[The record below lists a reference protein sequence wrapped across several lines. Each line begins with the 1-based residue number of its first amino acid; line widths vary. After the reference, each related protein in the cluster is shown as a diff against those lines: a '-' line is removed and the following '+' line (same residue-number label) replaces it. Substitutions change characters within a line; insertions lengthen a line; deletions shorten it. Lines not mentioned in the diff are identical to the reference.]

1 MYDLVHN
8 HFQKILWIVI
18 FSGLTVLT
26 GCVSSPQGE
35 PSPRPDSPESE
46 EVQAG
51 NPGAP
56 AEDRD
61 APRRSAES
69 DSETDI
75 ETDADS
81 EAGTAPDAD
90 GSDVSDD
97 APGPRERPGRRAP
110 WVEPVL
116 PEFTQEAAIEAL
128 LAEMSLRQR
137 IGQMIMPGVVRD
149 SEGNAVRAMNAELT
163 ATIEEIQ
170 PGGIVL
176 FGPNIATAEQVRRLV
191 GDMQS
196 VSSLPLMIS
205 VDQEGGIVR
214 RVVPR
219 EGMPATEIPP
229 ARAVGRL
236 ADPALAYELGR
247 VMGRELRSLGITM
260 NFAPVGD
267 VQTNPDNPVIG
278 SRSYGSDPQEVAEM
292 VGATVRGLQAEGVS
306 AVVKHFPGHG
316 DTVQDSHEEAAAVP
330 HDMARLQRVE
340 LVPFRRGIEAG
351 ADGVMIGHIAVP
363 EVSGSPVPATLDAVL
378 VEGILRER
386 LGFDRLVITDSLIM
400 DGLTRYFDADTIAV
414 RAVQAGADIL
424 LLPASPSGAVRAL
437 EAAVDAGEISRERID
452 RSVRRILRAK
462 FARGLLVVSHE
473 SREAIAAEELV
484 PREVVMGTQE
494 HRTLVEII
502 QHGERP

>member
-18 FSGLTVLT
+18 FSGLIVLT
-26 GCVSSPQGE
+26 GCVSSPE
-35 PSPRPDSPESE
+35 AESTRRRDSPESE
-46 EVQAG
+46 EVPAG
-51 NPGAP
+51 DRGAT

-69 DSETDI
+69 ESQSK
-75 ETDADS
+75 ADS
-81 EAGTAPDAD
+81 EGAD
-90 GSDVSDD
+90 GTSRD
-97 APGPRERPGRRAP
+97 AGDFNASEDASAPRERSGRRTP
-110 WVEPVL
+110 SGDPVL
-116 PEFTQEAAIEAL
+116 PEFTQDTAIESL

-163 ATIEEIQ
+163 AMIEEIQ

-176 FGPNIATAEQVRRLV
+176 FGPNIATAEQVRRFV
-191 GDMQS
+191 GEMQS
-196 VSSLPLMIS
+196 VSSLPLTIS

-219 EGMPATEIPP
+219 EGMPATEIPS

-236 ADPALAYELGR
+236 ADPGLAYELGR

-316 DTVQDSHEEAAAVP
+316 DTVQDSHEEAATVA
-330 HDMARLQRVE
+330 HDMARLQRIE
-340 LVPFRRGIEAG
+340 LVPFQRGIEAG

-363 EVSGSPVPATLDAVL
+363 EVSGSPVPATLDAIL

-400 DGLTRYFDADTIAV
+400 EGLTRYFDAETIAV
-414 RAVQAGADIL
+414 RAVQAGADML
-424 LLPASPSGAVRAL
+424 LLPASPSGTVRAL

-452 RSVRRILRAK
+452 QSVRRILRAK
-462 FARGLLVVSHE
+462 FARGLLVVSQE
-473 SREAIAAEELV
+473 AREAVAAEDLV
-484 PREVVMGTQE
+484 PREVVMGTEE
-494 HRTLVEII
+494 HRSLVEII
-502 QHGERP
+502 QQGERP